1 MAQNSAGVIDA
12 YLIQIFQIG
21 CLGVPSEPGAEIIA
35 AETHNGCCLPQRDF
49 LRKVCLRPVEDLTQL
64 RILGR
69 ERFGFETLFR
79 RGLAFE
85 LAENLQ
91 KHPDSSKRVAVQA
104 DHFLYQR
111 IDRVKALANMW
122 NCVD

>member
-85 LAENLQ
+85 LAETGLRYL
-91 KHPDSSKRVAVQA
+91 P
-104 DHFLYQR
+104 
-111 IDRVKALANMW
+111 ALSVLPARPEAHR
-122 NCVD
+122 CSQVPG